1 MNGSI
6 QLENMGK
13 LLIVCPLS
21 LSKLDMLEKNELSAT
36 LVGILL
42 RNKNGIYIR
51 YVGKAIGSFL
61 REFFEKF
68 KENIPYALW
77 DITPDQANDELA
89 IVRAV
94 NWSDQ
99 IIYVNDNASRKCSTF
114 VNFAYR
120 AMIAGRLKDEFSGM
134 AVFEVLNKI
143 KNKLPATPSYALKNS
158 DE

>member
-1 MNGSI
+1 
-6 QLENMGK
+6 
-13 LLIVCPLS
+13 
-21 LSKLDMLEKNELSAT
+21 
-36 LVGILL
+36 VGILL
-42 RNKNGIYIR
+42 RNKKGIQIK

-68 KENIPYALW
+68 KEPIPYVFT
-77 DITPDQANDELA
+77 DIASNDELA

-99 IIYVNDNASRKCSTF
+99 IIYVNDSASRKCSTF

-134 AVFEVLNKI
+134 AVFEVLNEI
-143 KNKLPATPSYALKNS
+143 KSKLPATPSYALKNS